1 VIYLQFNLDLF
12 IKSVI
17 YKLEFK
23 HTSRKIFKQNLQVK
37 EFIMKLNRI
46 FSALLMSVFL
56 TLPVVAADDA
66 EKVFSGTV
74 KIDSTQMAFIIS
86 GQSGG
91 GTLEF
96 EGNSYDFDIGGLG
109 IGGIGVQTI
118 NAVGAVYNLN
128 SLNDFSGTYIQG
140 RAGLTVGSGKG
151 AMSLT
156 NTKTGAILELKAST
170 EGAALSLGVDGM
182 IVTLKK

>member
-1 VIYLQFNLDLF
+1 
-12 IKSVI
+12 
-17 YKLEFK
+17 
-23 HTSRKIFKQNLQVK
+23 
-37 EFIMKLNRI
+37 MKLNRI
-46 FSALLMSVFL
+46 LTALLMSVFL
-56 TLPVVAADDA
+56 ASPVVAADDV

-91 GTLEF
+91 GSLEF

-118 NAVGAVYNLN
+118 NAVGAVYNLDK
-128 SLNDFSGTYIQG
+128 LDDFSGTYIQG
-140 RAGLTVGSGKG
+140 RAGLTIGEGKIG
-151 AMSLT
+151 ISLT

-170 EGAALSLGVDGM
+170 KGAALSVGVDGM
-182 IVTLKK
+182 IITLKK